1 MERILQLQVR
11 DNKNCEGLVFC
22 SDICGSERNNSYA
35 GPRRLSCFL
44 QQQAFRV
51 SKPLGLERGKGRSQ
65 EGDNGPSINE
75 GR

>member
-11 DNKNCEGLVFC
+11 DKIVKTWF
-22 SDICGSERNNSYA
+22 STVTSCGSERNNSYA
-35 GPRRLSCFL
+35 DPRRLSCFL

-51 SKPLGLERGKGRSQ
+51 SNPLGLERGKGRSQ

-75 GR
+75 CR